1 MKFCTE
7 AHRMDAFPTVKVY
20 GAGPKTHLINDAV
33 VLQCVPPVD
42 PSHCAW
48 GVERR
53 AEFSP
58 LGPGATVSWP

>member
-33 VLQCVPPVD
+33 VLQCAPWHSH
-42 PSHCAW
+42 PS
-48 GVERR
+48 
-53 AEFSP
+53 FSLP
-58 LGPGATVSWP
+58 QETFPCG

>member
-33 VLQCVPPVD
+33 VLQCALAQAFPSPP
-42 PSHCAW
+42 
-48 GVERR
+48 
-53 AEFSP
+53 P
-58 LGPGATVSWP
+58 LA